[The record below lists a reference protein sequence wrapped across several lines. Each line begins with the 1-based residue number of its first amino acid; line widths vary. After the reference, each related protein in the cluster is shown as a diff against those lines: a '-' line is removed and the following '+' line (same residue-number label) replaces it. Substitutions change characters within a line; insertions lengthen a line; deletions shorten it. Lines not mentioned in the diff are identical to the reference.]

1 MNVIFVEPFFPRNQ
15 REFVRGLVQAGAT
28 VVAIGET
35 HKDGLDD
42 ELRGWLYDYIHVPNV
57 CDEAAMTEA
66 VRFVQSKMWVDRLE
80 ATIESHI
87 MPIAKVREAC
97 SIPGISVE
105 TSFLCRDKPS
115 MKQVLREADVSCAR
129 SLGSGDSAQIHQFAN
144 DVGYPLIVKPR
155 NGAGASGTFK
165 VTNDSEL
172 NAALSQSSVG
182 RGGEVAIEEFIEG
195 HEGFYDTI
203 TVNGEV
209 VFEFITHYYPNV
221 LEAMRHRW
229 ISPQFI
235 TTNRVDSVDDYAE
248 IKEMGRKANQALK
261 IGTSATHMEWFYG
274 PKGLKFS
281 EIGCRPPG
289 VRAWDLYNVANDI
302 DLYYQWA
309 LAVTHGKSDGQASRN
324 FSTGIVAL
332 RPDRDGHISG
342 YSGIDEIQQKFGEW
356 VIDCHFPSEGTATQG
371 VEAGYMANAYVRM
384 KHHDYDH
391 LRHMLDEVGRT
402 IKVYAR

>member
-1 MNVIFVEPFFPRNQ
+1 MNVIFVEPFFPNNQ

-42 ELRGWLYDYIHVPNV
+42 QLRGWLYDYIQVPSV
-57 CDEAAMTEA
+57 CDEPAMIEA
-66 VRFVQSKMWVDRLE
+66 VKFVQSKMWVDRLE
-80 ATIESHI
+80 ATIEAHI
-87 MPIAKVREAC
+87 LPTAKVREAC
-97 SIPGISVE
+97 TIPGISVE
-105 TSFLCRDKPS
+105 TSFLCRDKPA
-115 MKQVLREADVSCAR
+115 MKQVLRDADVSCAQ
-129 SLGSGDSAQIHQFAN
+129 SLGSGDAEQIRQFAN
-144 DVGYPLIVKPR
+144 DVGYPLIIKPR
-155 NGAGASGTFK
+155 DGAGASGTFK
-165 VTNDSEL
+165 VSNDSEL
-172 NAALSQSSVG
+172 AAALSQSNVG
-182 RGGEVAIEEFIEG
+182 HGGNVAVEEFIEG

-235 TTNRVDSVDDYAE
+235 TTNRVDSVDEYAE
-248 IKEMGRKANQALK
+248 VKEMGRKAIKALN

-289 VRAWDLYNVANDI
+289 VKAWDLYNVANDM

-309 LAVTHGKSDGQASRN
+309 LAVTHGRTEGIASRN
-324 FSTGIVAL
+324 FSAGIVAL
-332 RPDRDGHISG
+332 RPEHDGVIAG
-342 YSGIDEIQQKFGEW
+342 YSGIDEIQNQHGEW
-356 VIDCHFPSEGTATQG
+356 IIDCHLPPEGTPTQG

-384 KHHDYDH
+384 KHADYDH
-391 LRHMLDEVGRT
+391 LRHMLDDVGKT
-402 IKVYAR
+402 MKVHAR

>member
-1 MNVIFVEPFFPRNQ
+1 
-15 REFVRGLVQAGAT
+15 
-28 VVAIGET
+28 
-35 HKDGLDD
+35 
-42 ELRGWLYDYIHVPNV
+42 
-57 CDEAAMTEA
+57 
-66 VRFVQSKMWVDRLE
+66 
-80 ATIESHI
+80 
-87 MPIAKVREAC
+87 
-97 SIPGISVE
+97 
-105 TSFLCRDKPS
+105 
-115 MKQVLREADVSCAR
+115 MKQVLRDADVSCAQ
-129 SLGSGDSAQIHQFAN
+129 SLGSGDAGQILQFAG

-155 NGAGASGTFK
+155 DGAGASGTFK
-165 VTNDSEL
+165 VTNESEL
-172 NAALSQSSVG
+172 KAALNQSNVG
-182 RGGEVAIEEFIEG
+182 NGGNVAVEEFIEG

-229 ISPQFI
+229 ISPQFV

-248 IKEMGRKANQALK
+248 VKEMGRKAIKALN

-289 VRAWDLYNVANDI
+289 VKAWDLYNVANDM

-309 LAVTHGKSDGQASRN
+309 LAVTHGQTEGVASRN
-324 FSTGIVAL
+324 YSTGIVAL
-332 RPDRDGHISG
+332 RPEHDGVIAG
-342 YSGIDEIQQKFGEW
+342 YSGIDEIHNRHGEW
-356 VIDCHFPSEGTATQG
+356 IIDCHLPNEGTPTQG

-391 LRHMLDEVGRT
+391 LRHMLDDVGRT
-402 IKVYAR
+402 IKVHAR

>member
-15 REFVRGLVQAGAT
+15 REFVRGLVQSGAT

-42 ELRGWLYDYIHVPNV
+42 RLRDWLFDYIHVPNV
-57 CDEAAMTEA
+57 CDEAAMVEA

-80 ATIESHI
+80 ATIEAHI
-87 MPIAKVREAC
+87 LPIAKVREAC
-97 SIPGISVE
+97 SIPGVSVE
-105 TSFLCRDKPS
+105 TSFLCRDKPA
-115 MKQVLREADVSCAR
+115 MKQVLREAGISCAQ
-129 SLGSGDSAQIHQFAN
+129 SLGSGDPEQIKQFAH

-155 NGAGASGTFK
+155 DGAGASGTYR
-165 VTNDSEL
+165 VTNDQEL
-172 NAALSQSSVG
+172 ATALNHSNVG
-182 RGGEVAIEEFIEG
+182 RGGNVAVEEFIEG

-209 VFEFITHYYPNV
+209 VFEFVTHYYPNV

-235 TTNRVDSVDDYAE
+235 TTNRIDSVDDYAE
-248 IKEMGRKANQALK
+248 VKEMGRKAIKALN
-261 IGTSATHMEWFYG
+261 ISTSATHMEWFFG

-289 VRAWDLYNVANDI
+289 VKAWDLYNVANDI

-309 LAVTHGKSDGQASRN
+309 LAVTHGQTSGSPSRN
-324 FSTGIVAL
+324 YSAGIVAL
-332 RPDRDGHISG
+332 RPDQDGVISG
-342 YSGIDEIQQKFGEW
+342 YSGAEEIQNRHGEW
-356 VIDCHFPSEGTATQG
+356 IIDCHLPSEGTPTQG

-384 KHHDYDH
+384 KHPDYDH
-391 LRHMLDEVGRT
+391 LRHMLDDVGRT
-402 IKVYAR
+402 MKVHAG

>member
-1 MNVIFVEPFFPRNQ
+1 MNVIFVEPFFPHNQ

-35 HKDGLDD
+35 DKDGLDD
-42 ELRGWLYDYIHVPNV
+42 ELRNWLFDYIHVPNV
-57 CDEAAMTEA
+57 CDEAAVTQA
-66 VRFVQSKMWVDRLE
+66 VKYVQSKMWVDRLE

-97 SIPGISVE
+97 SIPGISVQS
-105 TSFLCRDKPS
+105 SFLCRDKPA
-115 MKQVLREADVSCAR
+115 MKQVLREADVSCAL
-129 SLGSGDSAQIHQFAN
+129 SIGSGEAEKIKQFAH

-155 NGAGASGTFK
+155 SGAGASGTFK

-172 NAALSQSSVG
+172 AAALNQSGVG
-182 RGGEVAIEEFIEG
+182 NSGEVAVEEFIEG

-203 TVNGEV
+203 TVNGQV
-209 VFEFITHYYPNV
+209 VFEFVTHYYPNV

-229 ISPQFI
+229 ISPQFV
-235 TTNRVDSVDDYAE
+235 TTNRVDSVDDYDE
-248 IKEMGRKANQALK
+248 VKRMGRKVVEALE

-289 VRAWDLYNVANDI
+289 VKAWDLYNVANDI

-309 LAVTHGKSDGQASRN
+309 LAVTHGKTEGQASRQ
-324 FSTGIVAL
+324 FSAGIVAL
-332 RPDRDGHISG
+332 RPDQDGRITG
-342 YSGIDEIQQKFGEW
+342 YSGANEIQQQFGEW
-356 VIDCHFPSEGTATQG
+356 IIDCHLPAVGTATQG

-384 KHHDYDH
+384 KHPDYDH
-391 LRHMLDEVGRT
+391 LCHMLNQVGET
-402 IKVYAR
+402 MKVHAS